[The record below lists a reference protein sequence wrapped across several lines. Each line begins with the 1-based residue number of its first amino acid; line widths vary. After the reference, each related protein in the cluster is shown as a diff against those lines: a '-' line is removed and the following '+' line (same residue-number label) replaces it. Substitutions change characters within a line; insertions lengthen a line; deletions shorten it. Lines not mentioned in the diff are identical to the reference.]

1 MRLTAVQWS
10 ITGWFMSGSWMR
22 GLEPRRRGV
31 PYRPLFRE
39 RRHPTGRTVMSPNS
53 DSGPTELLRAWS
65 QGDGSALDRLVPLVY
80 EELHRLA
87 RRYMRQERPDHT
99 LQATSLV
106 NEAYLR
112 LIDVNR
118 VEWRNRAHFLA
129 LAAQM
134 MRRILVE
141 FARNRHR
148 QKRGG
153 GAVHVSL
160 GDVHELPNSKDCDL
174 AALSDA
180 LTGLGAFDARMSQVV
195 ELRFFGGLTVE
206 ETADVLNVSPE
217 TVMRDWK
224 TAKAWLL
231 REIRRGPPTASS

>member
-1 MRLTAVQWS
+1 
-10 ITGWFMSGSWMR
+10 
-22 GLEPRRRGV
+22 
-31 PYRPLFRE
+31 
-39 RRHPTGRTVMSPNS
+39 MSPNS

-118 VEWRNRAHFLA
+118 VQWRDRAHFLA
-129 LAAQM
+129 VAAQM

-141 FARNRHR
+141 FARNRQR

-153 GAVHVSL
+153 GAVHVNL
-160 GDVHELPNSKDCDL
+160 DDVHELPDSNERDL
-174 AALSDA
+174 VALSGA
-180 LTGLGAFDARMSQVV
+180 LGGLATVDARMSQVV
-195 ELRFFGGLTVE
+195 ELRFFGGLTVA
-206 ETADVLNVSPE
+206 ETAEVLNLSPE

-231 REIRRGPPTASS
+231 RELRRDHATAAS

>member
-1 MRLTAVQWS
+1 
-10 ITGWFMSGSWMR
+10 
-22 GLEPRRRGV
+22 
-31 PYRPLFRE
+31 
-39 RRHPTGRTVMSPNS
+39 MSPNA
-53 DSGPTELLRAWS
+53 DNEPTELLRAWS
-65 QGDGSALDRLVPLVY
+65 HGDGSALDRLMPLVY
-80 EELHRLA
+80 KELHRLA
-87 RRYMRQERPDHT
+87 RRYMRQERRDHT

-141 FARNRHR
+141 SARSRHR

-153 GAVHVSL
+153 GAVHVNL
-160 GDVHELPNSKDCDL
+160 DDVLELPDSKERDL
-174 AALSDA
+174 LALNDALSA
-180 LTGLGAFDARMSQVV
+180 LATFDARMGQVV

-206 ETADVLNVSPE
+206 ETAEALDVSPE

-231 REIRRGPPTASS
+231 REISRVHDNASS

>member
-1 MRLTAVQWS
+1 
-10 ITGWFMSGSWMR
+10 
-22 GLEPRRRGV
+22 
-31 PYRPLFRE
+31 
-39 RRHPTGRTVMSPNS
+39 MSPDS
-53 DSGPTELLRAWS
+53 DVGPTELLRAWS
-65 QGDGSALDRLVPLVY
+65 QGDGSALERLIPLLY
-80 EELHRLA
+80 AELHSLA

-118 VEWRNRAHFLA
+118 VEWRNRTHFLA

-153 GAVHVSL
+153 GVVRVSIDDVGEFAGKEE
-160 GDVHELPNSKDCDL
+160 GDLV
-174 AALSDA
+174 ALSDA
-180 LTGLGAFDARMSQVV
+180 LSALAAFDARMSQVV
-195 ELRFFGGLTVE
+195 ELRFFGGLSVE

-231 REIRRGPPTASS
+231 RELRQPTPAVSS

>member
-1 MRLTAVQWS
+1 
-10 ITGWFMSGSWMR
+10 
-22 GLEPRRRGV
+22 
-31 PYRPLFRE
+31 
-39 RRHPTGRTVMSPNS
+39 MSPNS
-53 DSGPTELLRAWS
+53 DSGPTGLLRAWS

-118 VEWRNRAHFLA
+118 VEWRDRAHFLA
-129 LAAQM
+129 VAAQM
-134 MRRILVE
+134 MRRVLVE
-141 FARNRHR
+141 SARNRQR

-153 GAVHVSL
+153 GAVRVSL
-160 GDVHELPNSKDCDL
+160 DDVQELPDANERDL
-174 AALSDA
+174 VALSGA
-180 LTGLGAFDARMSQVV
+180 LSELATFDARMSQVV
-195 ELRFFGGLTVE
+195 ELRFFGGLTVA
-206 ETADVLNVSPE
+206 ETAIVLNVSPE

-231 REIRRGPPTASS
+231 REIRRGYATAPS

>member
-1 MRLTAVQWS
+1 
-10 ITGWFMSGSWMR
+10 
-22 GLEPRRRGV
+22 
-31 PYRPLFRE
+31 
-39 RRHPTGRTVMSPNS
+39 MSPSS

-65 QGDGSALDRLVPLVY
+65 QGDGSALDRLMPLVY
-80 EELHRLA
+80 EELHRVA

-118 VEWRNRAHFLA
+118 VEWRNRAHFIA

-141 FARNRHR
+141 FARNRQR

-160 GDVHELPNSKDCDL
+160 DDVQELPASKEQDL
-174 AALSDA
+174 VAISDA
-180 LTGLGAFDARMSQVV
+180 VGGLTRFDARMGQVV

-206 ETADVLNVSPE
+206 ETARVLNLSPE

-231 REIRRGPPTASS
+231 RELRQRHPTAPN

>member
-1 MRLTAVQWS
+1 
-10 ITGWFMSGSWMR
+10 
-22 GLEPRRRGV
+22 
-31 PYRPLFRE
+31 
-39 RRHPTGRTVMSPNS
+39 MSPNS

-118 VEWRNRAHFLA
+118 VEWRDRAHFLA
-129 LAAQM
+129 VAAQM

-141 FARNRHR
+141 SARNRRR

-153 GAVHVSL
+153 GAVHLNLDEVQ
-160 GDVHELPNSKDCDL
+160 ELPDSKEHDVV
-174 AALSDA
+174 ALSDA
-180 LTGLGAFDARMSQVV
+180 LSGLATFDARMSQVV

-206 ETADVLNVSPE
+206 ETAQCPE
-217 TVMRDWK
+217 RLPRDRY
-224 TAKAWLL
+224 AGLED
-231 REIRRGPPTASS
+231 REGLAPP

>member
-1 MRLTAVQWS
+1 
-10 ITGWFMSGSWMR
+10 
-22 GLEPRRRGV
+22 
-31 PYRPLFRE
+31 
-39 RRHPTGRTVMSPNS
+39 MSPNS
-53 DSGPTELLRAWS
+53 DNGPTELLRAWS

-80 EELHRLA
+80 DELHRLA

-153 GAVHVSL
+153 GAVPVSL
-160 GDVHELPNSKDCDL
+160 DDVLELPNSKDCNL

-180 LTGLGAFDARMSQVV
+180 LTALGAFDARMSQVV

-206 ETADVLNVSPE
+206 ETADVLNVSAE
-217 TVMRDWK
+217 TVMREWK

>member
-1 MRLTAVQWS
+1 
-10 ITGWFMSGSWMR
+10 
-22 GLEPRRRGV
+22 
-31 PYRPLFRE
+31 
-39 RRHPTGRTVMSPNS
+39 MSPNS

-65 QGDGSALDRLVPLVY
+65 QGDGSALDQLIPLVY

-118 VEWRNRAHFLA
+118 VEWRDRAHFLA
-129 LAAQM
+129 VAAQM

-141 FARNRHR
+141 F
-148 QKRGG
+148 G
-153 GAVHVSL
+153 
-160 GDVHELPNSKDCDL
+160 
-174 AALSDA
+174 
-180 LTGLGAFDARMSQVV
+180 
-195 ELRFFGGLTVE
+195 
-206 ETADVLNVSPE
+206 PE

-231 REIRRGPPTASS
+231 REIERVGCGGPKPKPYA